1 MIHVDVTE
9 GDVIHETA
17 SDRANGHADP
27 AGVDPFKQHVLGV
40 VLHRNTVILKG
51 QKF

>member
-9 GDVIHETA
+9 GDVIHEAA
-17 SDRANGHADP
+17 SDGANGHADP